1 MPNPFVVL
9 ATAGYDHTIRF
20 WEATRGVCYRT
31 LQHQDSQV
39 NKLEISPDKQI
50 LAAAGNPTI
59 KIFEVNASNPSP
71 IVTHEGHQGNV
82 TAIGFERDGRWMYS
96 GSDDGTVK
104 LWDARQGS
112 RHTREYE
119 SRAAVTTVAPAGAE
133 AAATAAALAWCRSTR
148 LGTRAASARAPFG
161 CAFVL
166 AMAPCNPWSRGGTP
180 PQRRARAA

>member
-71 IVTHEGHQGNV
+71 PPPEAPPSPSPPPPEQQPCPTGAMPNCCMAM
-82 TAIGFERDGRWMYS
+82 TASCLACKEC
-96 GSDDGTVK
+96 
-104 LWDARQGS
+104 
-112 RHTREYE
+112 
-119 SRAAVTTVAPAGAE
+119 TTVDEWCAANPSTEWPGCESAVEAPTAGPATE
-133 AAATAAALAWCRSTR
+133 EPATVDETVEEEERATATAAAARACRA
-148 LGTRAASARAPFG
+148 GRAARA
-161 CAFVL
+161 
-166 AMAPCNPWSRGGTP
+166 
-180 PQRRARAA
+180 

>member
-1 MPNPFVVL
+1 MSRSIPQKFDSIFRTTTTTTKTPRVEDEERVKVERCSVNERCARVFTRISKKMPNPFVVL

-71 IVTHEGHQGNV
+71 ILTHEGHQGNV

-104 LWDARQGS
+104 LVDARHGS
-112 RHTREYE
+112 RHT
-119 SRAAVTTVAPAGAE
+119 
-133 AAATAAALAWCRSTR
+133 
-148 LGTRAASARAPFG
+148 
-161 CAFVL
+161 CA
-166 AMAPCNPWSRGGTP
+166 
-180 PQRRARAA
+180 